1 MWAKYMKSLFNVFS
15 VKSFALIGA
24 CLMLGA
30 CTVVTAGPSLMPGL
44 AGIQGVTVIGTGK
57 TIVDHVVSM
66 TSGKNCSTLRRDTGR
81 TYCEEDEVAVPDEV
95 YCYNTLGNVT
105 CYSRPAPHGEEQNTL
120 GHIAAGAGP
129 VR

>member
-1 MWAKYMKSLFNVFS
+1 MKSLFNVNNIKFS
-15 VKSFALIGA
+15 LVIGA
-24 CLMLGA
+24 SLLLGA
-30 CTVVTAGPSLMPGL
+30 CTIATTAPTMMPGL
-44 AGIQGVTVIGTGK
+44 AGLEGVTVIGTGK
-57 TIVDHVVSM
+57 TLSDHFISV
-66 TSGKNCSTLRRDTGR
+66 TTGKDCSTLRRNTGR

-105 CYSRPAPHGEEQNTL
+105 CYSRPAPHGEQQNTV